1 MLNRSDGFKGVL
13 LDAQAK
19 GNQALTALNHDTA
32 ATVSIKTEI
41 KGVLNLDLTGLDTQI
56 FA

>member
-13 LDAQAK
+13 LDAQVK
-19 GNQALTALNHDTA
+19 DNQAVTSPIHDI

-41 KGVLNLDLTGLDTQI
+41 KGVLNLDQTGLDTQI